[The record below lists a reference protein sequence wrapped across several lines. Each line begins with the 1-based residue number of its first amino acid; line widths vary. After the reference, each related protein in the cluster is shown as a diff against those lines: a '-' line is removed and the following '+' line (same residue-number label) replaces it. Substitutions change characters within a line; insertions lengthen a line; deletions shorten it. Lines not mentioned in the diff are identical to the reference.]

1 MEVFLMILLI
11 CSCLIAF
18 CGFAYFLIQM
28 FVYDFLEALPHFLF
42 CLFLVVVW
50 GCALY
55 SGYKDK
61 GTPKE
66 ILVVRCLKND

>member
-1 MEVFLMILLI
+1 MEVLFVII
-11 CSCLIAF
+11 TSCAIIVAF

-28 FVYDFLEALPHFLF
+28 FVYDFWEALPHFLF

-55 SGYKDK
+55 SGYKEKD
-61 GTPKE
+61 TPKE